1 MLLTRM
7 AGPFLDDSTW
17 PLVVVT
23 FNDSMSNDDVGGYF
37 ERLRSYLKRRERFAV
52 VLDAR
57 RVRMVDAVRRK
68 MHGDFLASIDGP
80 DRFVAAAALVVEEEV
95 QRGLLTAIFWI
106 HKPKFPIERFEG
118 LGEAMLWARD
128 RIREREETARRSG
141 FPSQPPP
148 RMPSVSSMRVAA
160 AVPASPGSPGSSSMR
175 SVPPVPFVPSNSPA
189 ATSIPPPPLSAT
201 RISSAPPPPS
211 TLSGTRAS
219 TPPPPLSAGRISSA
233 PPGRDKR

>member
-1 MLLTRM
+1 M
-7 AGPFLDDSTW
+7 AGPLLDDSTW

-23 FNDSMSNDDVGGYF
+23 FGDAMSNDEIAGYF
-37 ERLRSYLKRRERFAV
+37 ERLRVLLKRRERFAV

-128 RIREREETARRSG
+128 RVREREEAARRSG

-148 RMPSVSSMRVAA
+148 RSPSVASMRAVV
-160 AVPASPGSPGSSSMR
+160 AVPAAPGAPSSSSMR
-175 SVPPVPFVPSNSPA
+175 TVPPVPFVPSSSPA

-201 RISSAPPPPS
+201 RIS
-211 TLSGTRAS
+211 T
-219 TPPPPLSAGRISSA
+219 TPPPPLSTTRISTA
-233 PPGRDKR
+233 PPSRDRR

>member
-1 MLLTRM
+1 MLHTRM

-23 FNDSMSNDDVGGYF
+23 FSDSMSNAEVEGYF
-37 ERLRSYLKRRERFAV
+37 ERLRGYLKRRERFAV

-80 DRFVAAAALVVEEEV
+80 DRFVAAGALVVEEEV

-118 LGEAMLWARD
+118 LGEAMLWARE
-128 RIREREETARRSG
+128 RVREREEAARRSG

-148 RMPSVSSMRVAA
+148 RSSSASSMRLAV
-160 AVPASPGSPGSSSMR
+160 AVPAAPPAPASSTMR
-175 SVPPVPFVPSNSPA
+175 SVPAVPFVPSHSPS
-189 ATSIPPPPLSAT
+189 ATSIPPPPPAT
-201 RISSAPPPPS
+201 RISTAPPPPS
-211 TLSGTRAS
+211 ALSGTRAS
-219 TPPPPLSAGRISSA
+219 TPPPPLSAPRISTA
-233 PPGRDKR
+233 PPSRERR